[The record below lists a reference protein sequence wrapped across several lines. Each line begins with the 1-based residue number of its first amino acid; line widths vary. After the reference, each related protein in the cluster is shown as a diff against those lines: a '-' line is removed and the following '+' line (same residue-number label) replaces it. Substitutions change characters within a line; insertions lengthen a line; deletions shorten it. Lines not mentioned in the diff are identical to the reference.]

1 MVPGMVTLW
10 GSDLRQALAALSSCT
25 RMSDVDEPIWVQAV
39 RKNYAAVAKYA
50 TFNEALRQDIQTTPP
65 PPTSIGAHLLKIKDP
80 KTNAPLSDDQL
91 QGELTS
97 LYMAG
102 KVQA

>member
-1 MVPGMVTLW
+1 M
-10 GSDLRQALAALSSCT
+10 
-25 RMSDVDEPIWVQAV
+25 
-39 RKNYAAVAKYA
+39 KKHYAAVAKYA
-50 TFNEALRQDIQTTPP
+50 TFNEALRKDIQTTPP

-97 LYMAG
+97 TYMAG
-102 KVQA
+102 EAIIMALSGLCTCKQLLSAGLTC